1 MAYLEGM
8 KKALRIAL
16 FSFLG
21 LCASTGWTQTTA
33 PDFTVV
39 DIQGNSYSLY
49 ADILDQGKIAIV
61 QIAATWCP
69 PCWNLH
75 EAGVLQQMHEAF
87 GPDGTDQVRVL

>member
-1 MAYLEGM
+1 M
-8 KKALRIAL
+8 KNVLAVLLSAW
-16 FSFLG
+16 FGLG
-21 LCASTGWTQTTA
+21 ATTSWSQTTA

-39 DIQGNSYSLY
+39 DIQGNSHSLY

-75 EAGVLQQMHEAF
+75 
-87 GPDGTDQVRVL
+87 